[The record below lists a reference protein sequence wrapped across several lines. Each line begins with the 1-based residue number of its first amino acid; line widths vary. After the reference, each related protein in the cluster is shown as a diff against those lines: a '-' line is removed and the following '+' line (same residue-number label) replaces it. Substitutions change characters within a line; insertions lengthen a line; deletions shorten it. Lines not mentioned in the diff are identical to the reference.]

1 MRSIRIPADKTIS
14 IAELDEDVVLILAAG
29 VALTLPRPSGDR
41 RLYVRA
47 EGAGA
52 SVICPAG
59 IDTGSGSTST
69 AAIGLATGEVVH
81 LVAYYDAAAGTHS
94 AWLAL
99 GAVAG
104 QLASKGYHAPV
115 RLMSAGALAAYTA
128 SAAGVLTADA
138 NGALTVD
145 GVAVAQNDRLGLK
158 DAAAGANNGIF
169 VVTAT
174 GDGSNP
180 FVLTPAEDFDSA
192 ADIVLGCQIHVLA
205 GSANAKKRFLVTAF
219 AGTYLTSAV
228 TIEAGA

>member
-1 MRSIRIPADKTIS
+1 MRSML
-14 IAELDEDVVLILAAG
+14 IASSRTLSVAEMDSDVVLTLAPG

-47 EGAGA
+47 AGAGC
-52 SVICPAG
+52 SVISAAG
-59 IDTGSGSTST
+59 IDTGGGSTST
-69 AAIGLATGEVVH
+69 AAIGLATGEAVH
-81 LVAYYDAAAGTHS
+81 LLAYYDAAAGTHS

-104 QLASKGYHAPV
+104 HLAAQGYHAPV
-115 RLMSAGALAAYTA
+115 RLMSAAGLAAYTA
-128 SAAGVLTADA
+128 NAAGVLTANA

-180 FVLTPAEDFDSA
+180 FILTPAEDFDSA

-205 GSANAKKRFLVTAF
+205 GSANAKKRFVVTAF
-219 AGTYLTSAV
+219 AGTYLTSTV